1 MGRYIQRETY
11 LRQLMDRMGNGEVK
25 IITGPRRSGKSWL
38 LNRIFKD
45 YLLEQGVAED
55 NIIIVSFDMDDD
67 EETGD
72 LTDRQALKSYLY
84 SRITDDTT
92 PYYIILDEVQE
103 VEGFEKLVN
112 GLNARDNVDVYIT
125 GSNSHF
131 LSSDIKTIFRGRG
144 DEVKVWPFSFR
155 EFCTD
160 RTEPVSE
167 LWKEYYT
174 YGGMPGLLRQRT
186 SEQKVAYLQRLWN
199 KTYLD
204 DVVERHKV
212 KNREALSALAD
223 ALCSSVGSLTNPN
236 RISNVMSNVQ
246 NTKIDSETVSNYIG
260 YLEEAFLFEG
270 AKRYNIKGNKYF
282 ESIKKYYSV
291 DVGLRNAKLNFRQQE
306 ITHIM
311 ENVIY
316 NELRMRGF
324 AVDVGVVEAREM
336 RNGKS
341 EYIQYEIDFIASN
354 GRDKYY
360 IQSAF
365 SLDSEEKRQQEL
377 RSLLKVDDSFQK
389 IVITG
394 SDIAAYTD
402 DKGIRIID
410 VLTESDSLRWHQTI
424 AGDPADWLH
433 YWAPGGPM
441 EQGIQMLGIKSL
453 PWFAVTDSTGLVVY
467 SGPNCDLASKKASEL
482 IR

>member
-236 RISNVMSNVQ
+236 RISNVMRSVQ

-260 YLEEAFLFEG
+260 YLEEAFLFER

-282 ESIKKYYSV
+282 KSIKKYYSV

-402 DKGIRIID
+402 NKGIRFMG
-410 VLTESDSLRWHQTI
+410 LFQFLLS
-424 AGDPADWLH
+424 
-433 YWAPGGPM
+433 
-441 EQGIQMLGIKSL
+441 GI
-453 PWFAVTDSTGLVVY
+453 
-467 SGPNCDLASKKASEL
+467 
-482 IR
+482 

>member
-131 LSSDIKTIFRGRG
+131 LSSDIKTILRGRG

-236 RISNVMSNVQ
+236 RISNVMRSVQ

-402 DKGIRIID
+402 NKGIRFMG
-410 VLTESDSLRWHQTI
+410 LFQFLLS
-424 AGDPADWLH
+424 
-433 YWAPGGPM
+433 
-441 EQGIQMLGIKSL
+441 GI
-453 PWFAVTDSTGLVVY
+453 
-467 SGPNCDLASKKASEL
+467 
-482 IR
+482 

>member
-1 MGRYIQRETY
+1 MERYIQRETY
-11 LRQLMDRMGNGEVK
+11 LRQLMERMGNGEVK

-45 YLLEQGVAED
+45 YLLEKGVAED

-131 LSSDIKTIFRGRG
+131 LSSDVKTIFRGRG

-236 RISNVMSNVQ
+236 RISNVMRNVQ
-246 NTKIDSETVSNYIG
+246 NTKIDPETVSNYIG

-316 NELRMRGF
+316 NELRMRGY

-402 DKGIRIID
+402 DKGIRFMG
-410 VLTESDSLRWHQTI
+410 LFQFLLS
-424 AGDPADWLH
+424 
-433 YWAPGGPM
+433 
-441 EQGIQMLGIKSL
+441 GI
-453 PWFAVTDSTGLVVY
+453 
-467 SGPNCDLASKKASEL
+467 
-482 IR
+482 